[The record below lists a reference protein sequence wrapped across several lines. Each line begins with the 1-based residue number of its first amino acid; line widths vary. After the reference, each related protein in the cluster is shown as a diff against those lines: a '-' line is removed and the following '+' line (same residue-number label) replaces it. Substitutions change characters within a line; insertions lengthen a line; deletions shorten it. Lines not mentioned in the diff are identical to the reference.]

1 MSSIEGNGDLRDHGD
16 GLEGSLPC
24 QSTGYP
30 TTVFSYPWRGTEYA
44 EDKSKFFK
52 FVRSNRYHGH
62 PTRLSEAVRH
72 VYSGDY
78 DNAEYKRLSRFAKG
92 SEWFEVDSCGTY
104 VEVEPTLA
112 CFQTGG
118 LELRSNQNK
127 KRPEGDGIGF
137 DTSQTGT
144 VQYPKDRV
152 QSILDKRVR
161 LDGGQYKQG
170 NDYRSE
176 ILRELA
182 QYRSDIE
189 DKYTI
194 LKRLR
199 GQGREYLL
207 LPCLNRFNDTGRATE
222 SKQRVETALQRASG
236 RYNHAAELTLTP
248 DPNRFESHAEATQA
262 LSDNVANLMQ
272 TLRYRLGF
280 SPKNIKVLEFQKN
293 GLPHYHIVLFG
304 VRVVEGEAETGKATI
319 STEEVREYWDTKRD
333 MGSQVDVSPVYCR
346 GGKWILHE
354 DRDCTVSLS
363 YYLTKEISD
372 LITVAETDTEA
383 LFDKVESGD
392 VSLWRQA
399 LYWAY
404 GKQYT
409 TCSPSLKDSKDDKG
423 DTLPTVVIWEY
434 VGTAKYE
441 QIPSQIVDNA
451 VLCRSQPPP

>member
-1 MSSIEGNGDLRDHGD
+1 MSVESSD
-16 GLEGSLPC
+16 C
-24 QSTGYP
+24 QNPSPYP
-30 TTVFSYPWRGTEYA
+30 ATILSYPWRGTEYDD
-44 EDKSKFFK
+44 DKSKFFK

-62 PTRLSEAVRH
+62 PTRLIDAVKH
-72 VYSGDY
+72 VYGGDY
-78 DNAEYKRLSRFAKG
+78 DEAERRRLSRLANRCD
-92 SEWFEVDSCGTY
+92 WFSTNSAPGY

-161 LDGGQYKQG
+161 LDGGQYGGMYKQG

-194 LKRLR
+194 FKRLR
-199 GQGREYLL
+199 GQGKEYLL
-207 LPCLNRFNDTGRATE
+207 QPCLNRFNDTGRATE
-222 SKQRVETALQRASG
+222 SRQRVETALQRASG
-236 RYNHAAELTLTP
+236 RYNHGAELTLTP

-304 VRVVEGEAETGKATI
+304 VRVVEGETETGKATI

-346 GGKWILHE
+346 GDKWILHE
-354 DRDCTVSLS
+354 DSDCTVSLS

-372 LITVAETDTEA
+372 LITVAETDPEA

-404 GKQYT
+404 DKQYT
-409 TCSPSLKDSKDDKG
+409 TCSPSLKESKDKDA
-423 DTLPTVVIWEY
+423 LVIWEY